1 MNHTLPVVA
10 LVACSSM
17 LSAQTAPAAARGF
30 NYNTLT
36 LTHTSNNAS
45 QLNADYNVN
54 TLTWSNRFAP
64 DFFVKLGICF
74 AGADTGADEDID
86 SGYEIGFG
94 YINSLGASTD
104 FIVSLGVQ
112 SYDQTDGSS
121 REITSTR
128 FDLGL
133 RQRLASSLELRLSV
147 GREIFSEADY
157 DSDVLDDGSDRTTA
171 SIGLALDLT
180 KKVTLGASAHWA
192 LPDSRNDDTDTR
204 GYAVSLSY
212 AY

>member
-1 MNHTLPVVA
+1 MNHTLPVIA

-36 LTHTSNNAS
+36 LTHTSHNAS
-45 QLNADYNVN
+45 QRDADYNVN

-74 AGADTGADEDID
+74 AGADTGAGYDID

-94 YINSLGASTD
+94 YVNSLGASTD
-104 FIVSLGVQ
+104 LIVSLGVQ

-121 REITSTR
+121 REISSTR

-147 GREIFSEADY
+147 GRELFSEADY
-157 DSDVLDDGSDRTTA
+157 SDALDDGSDRTTA

-180 KKVTLGASAHWA
+180 KKVTLGASANWA
-192 LPDSRNDDTDTR
+192 LPDSRNDNTDTR

>member
-1 MNHTLPVVA
+1 MNHTLPVIA

-36 LTHTSNNAS
+36 LAHTSNNAS
-45 QLNADYNVN
+45 QRDADYNVN

-74 AGADTGADEDID
+74 AGADTGAGYDID

-94 YINSLGASTD
+94 YVNSLGASTD
-104 FIVSLGVQ
+104 LIVSLGVQ

-121 REITSTR
+121 REISSTR

-147 GREIFSEADY
+147 GRELFSEADY
-157 DSDVLDDGSDRTTA
+157 SGALDDGSDRTTA

-180 KKVTLGASAHWA
+180 KKVTLGASANWA
-192 LPDSRNDDTDTR
+192 LPDSRNDNTDTR